1 MLLKTASRFL
11 LFKVFS
17 EKKIYNISGL
27 EGLIAVKRNDYVNK
41 TFIYDKFLNVFRN
54 VICYSVKEGKQYQD
68 LSSNI
73 FFLLFK
79 YIPIL
84 FFIRKK
90 ILHKLSS

>member
-73 FFLLFK
+73 FFYYLNIYRFYFLFE
-79 YIPIL
+79 
-84 FFIRKK
+84 KK